1 MMYPS
6 QEKIVGNQ
14 AENHMSDKDTVVPQ
28 EKERV
33 YVIDHLNISDPA
45 VESQGDSEL
54 LLAHCS

>member
-1 MMYPS
+1 M
-6 QEKIVGNQ
+6 GNQ

-33 YVIDHLNISDPA
+33 YVIDHLNMSDPA

-54 LLAHCS
+54 LLAHRS